1 MLQVVVRVWECQ
13 IVARSS
19 AIERRIILLDAG
31 LASPLSWPST
41 TKWKRTARS
50 PPRLSWA
57 LPV

>member
-41 TKWKRTARS
+41 TK
-50 PPRLSWA
+50 
-57 LPV
+57 